1 MPVPTEM
8 KMTCAWPRAAPN
20 LASAQALA
28 FPSFSTTTGT
38 PIMPSTLARNGSSRQ
53 ARFGAKATVPAASF
67 TNPAAPTPTALASC
81 RLSSSAAASAMTAA
95 VSSGLADGV
104 DRLSFSTMRPWSST
118 APAATLVPPA
128 SIPIVRLMQGPS
140 GGIRPGI
147 TPRPLPCRA
156 RLTARPALRR
166 AVPVVPPV
174 FGRGPGPAGLLRRFA
189 LSVASGFRRRLCRAG
204 LRRGPLRRR
213 AGPACRAGPARAGL
227 RRASLRRAGFGWAG
241 LRRGCFGRAGFG
253 WARLSRAG
261 PGRASRSAPPAVA
274 ARRSPGRRQRRV
286 EDVEGVLDHG
296 AQRVTDRR
304 YPGVP
309 AGLGLPEQPRRPAQ
323 RAPRAFRCLIRWF
336 GGGGFPHV
344 TRWLLVFAECG
355 ADLAAHLAAHPAR
368 TGPDEPPLKLTDQV
382 WARPTW
388 LLCHLPSPPV
398 TPESLR
404 APPDGPG
411 SPERRSARFFSPFR
425 AVSIM
430 VFSALRLSSPG
441 IGTRKSTARS

>member
-8 KMTCAWPRAAPN
+8 KTTCAWPRAAPN

-38 PIMPSTLARNGSSRQ
+38 PIMPSTLVRNGSSRQ

-81 RLSSSAAASAMTAA
+81 RLSSSVAALAMTAA

-118 APAATLVPPA
+118 APAATLVPPT

-140 GGIRPGI
+140 GGIRPGL

-156 RLTARPALRR
+156 RLIAGPGLRR
-166 AVPVVPPV
+166 AVPVVPSV
-174 FGRGPGPAGLLRRFA
+174 FGRGLGPTGLLRRFA
-189 LSVASGFRRRLCRAG
+189 LSGAGGFRYRLCRTG
-204 LRRGPLRRR
+204 LRRGPPRRR
-213 AGPACRAGPARAGL
+213 AGLACRAGPGRAGLRWAGLRRAGPARA
-227 RRASLRRAGFGWAG
+227 
-241 LRRGCFGRAGFG
+241 RGT
-253 WARLSRAG
+253 
-261 PGRASRSAPPAVA
+261 APPAVT

-286 EDVEGVLDHG
+286 EDIEGVLDHG
-296 AQRVTDRR
+296 AQRVADRR
-304 YPGVP
+304 HPGVP
-309 AGLGLPEQPRRPAQ
+309 PGLGLPEQPGRPAQ

-344 TRWLLVFAECG
+344 TRWLLIFAERG

-382 WARPTW
+382 WARSTW